1 MLIKARIENLL
12 QTTDVA
18 AVAEFYFLFDELIA
32 LRRSTSS
39 DIDFDGINTLSLRA
53 LMSLYKVKT
62 IIISYK
68 IEEEV
73 EAQWLYRAHA
83 RYVSR
88 GCSLY

>member
-1 MLIKARIENLL
+1 MLIKARIESLL

-18 AVAEFYFLFDELIA
+18 AVAELYPLLDELIA

-39 DIDFDGINTLSLRA
+39 DIDLDGTNTLSLRA
-53 LMSLYKVKT
+53 LMPPYEVKT
-62 IIISYK
+62 VMISYK
-68 IEEEV
+68 AEEEA
-73 EAQWLYRAHA
+73 EAQWLHRAHA